1 MATTNKRAL
10 VTGVTGQDG
19 SYLVELLLEKGY
31 DVHGIVRR
39 TSAYNRQRIEKTREE
54 AEKKGQVFDL
64 HYGDLSDSSN
74 LHQIIAKVRP
84 DELYNMAAQ
93 SHVQVSFSTP
103 EYTADVDGVGV
114 LRLLEGIR
122 NNGLETRF
130 YQASTSELYGKVHEI
145 PQTEETPF
153 HPRSPYGVAKI
164 YGYWITKNYRESY
177 NMHAS
182 NGILFNHESP
192 RRGENFVTRK
202 ITLTLSKIQAG
213 TLDTLWMGNMDAKR
227 DWGYAPDYVEAMWLM
242 LQQDQPDDYVVA
254 TGETHTVREF
264 IELAAPY
271 AGFDIVWEGTGTEEV
286 GRDRKTGKE
295 IVKIDPKFYRPAEVD
310 ILIGDPAK
318 ARKQLKW
325 EPKVTFP
332 KLVEIM
338 MKADL
343 DLVSSKTA

>member
-1 MATTNKRAL
+1 MSTKKRAL

-19 SYLVELLLEKGY
+19 SYLAELLLEKGY

-39 TSAYNRQRIEKTREE
+39 TSAYNRQRIEATIDRARKN
-54 AEKKGQVFDL
+54 GQTYEL

-74 LHQIIAKVRP
+74 LHQIIAKVQP
-84 DELYNMAAQ
+84 DELYNLAAQ

-122 NNGLETRF
+122 NNKLPTRF

-145 PQTEETPF
+145 PQTETTPF
-153 HPRSPYGVAKI
+153 HPRSPYGVAKL
-164 YGYWITKNYRESY
+164 YGFWIVKHYREAY

-192 RRGENFVTRK
+192 RRGENFITRK
-202 ITLTLSKIQAG
+202 ITLTLAKVKAG
-213 TLDTLWMGNMDAKR
+213 LLEKLSIGNMEAKR

-242 LQQDQPDDYVVA
+242 LQQDAPDDYVVA

-271 AGFDIVWEGTGTEEV
+271 AGFEIEWEGEKEKEI
-286 GRDRKTGKE
+286 GRDKKTGKI
-295 IVKIDPKFYRPAEVD
+295 IVDVNPKFYRPAEVD

-318 ARKQLKW
+318 AKKQLDW
-325 EPKVTFP
+325 TPRVTFP

-343 DLVSSKTA
+343 ETATK